1 MSDLAAVQTSAL
13 TGVWTTVH
21 PHRQATHA
29 TADALIL
36 AAWQDDAAGI
46 RTTRLVGRY
55 REQSVGQDQAHR
67 YQTALSLI
75 LAALASRV
83 WLRTRT
89 ALALSAER
97 AHQAGGQAAGEHTG
111 TTVTPTAPAAAN
123 VPGVLSAVLAATA
136 RRAARQLADGAGTP
150 RQQAAALRALLLAAA
165 DLLTAADVLVS
176 TAYGRGQAAAYQRGA
191 ATSVTWVTVGDG
203 KVCKLCKDRAKASPY
218 LVGEAPSLP
227 AHPRCR
233 CTLTPA

>member
-1 MSDLAAVQTSAL
+1 MSDLASVQTSAL

-21 PHRQATHA
+21 PRRQATHA

-46 RTTRLVGRY
+46 RTTRLVARY
-55 REQSVGQDQAHR
+55 REQSNGQDPAHR

-75 LAALASRV
+75 LGTLASRM
-83 WLRTRT
+83 WLRTGT

-97 AHQAGGQAAGEHTG
+97 AHQAGEQAAGEHIG
-111 TTVTPTAPAAAN
+111 TPVTPTTPTVAA
-123 VPGVLSAVLAATA
+123 VPGVLAAVLAATA
-136 RRAARQLADGAGTP
+136 RRAARQLADDTGTP

-176 TAYGRGQAAAYQRGA
+176 TAYGRGQFAAYQRSA
-191 ATSVTWVTVGDG
+191 VASVMWVTVGDG

-218 LVGEAPSLP
+218 LLGEAPSLP